1 MHWDI
6 LDRASQLGTL
16 LGAPGVMG
24 LLASTVQCCPGEGWF
39 ADVADF
45 GIAKQYHHPNMHIH
59 VPFCD
64 GTPLT
69 GTLAF
74 ASINSHMGAELS

>member
-24 LLASTVQCCPGEGWF
+24 LLASTVQCCPGGGWF
-39 ADVADF
+39 ADA
-45 GIAKQYHHPNMHIH
+45 AEPQRASKQCEHARYLSS
-59 VPFCD
+59 FC
-64 GTPLT
+64 
-69 GTLAF
+69 
-74 ASINSHMGAELS
+74 